1 MPMQEG
7 HHPGMSHVERAN
19 IEESVQKLLNEIDSL
34 SLASQ
39 E

>member
-1 MPMQEG
+1 MQEG
-7 HHPGMSHVERAN
+7 RHPGMSHVERVS
-19 IEESVQKLLNEIDSL
+19 IEESVQKLLKEIDSL